1 MENIVVKITDNNPD
15 LPAVIKVDGK
25 TYYVNR

>member
-1 MENIVVKITDNNPD
+1 MENIVVKITDNNPT
-15 LPAVIKVDGK
+15 LPAIIKVDGK

>member
-1 MENIVVKITDNNPD
+1 MENIVVKITDNNPT
-15 LPAVIKVDGK
+15 LPSVIKVDGK